1 MAAGPAQARQ
11 RRDQQGAPLFTR
23 GNRGGFGTRGVVPL
37 KGGHTRAYMPTS
49 SCARGG
55 HEVARG
61 VDRAID
67 GNGRARGCIGPDR
80 ERPAC
85 GEGRRRAMPLSS
97 SPYLLELDVVGHCS
111 GQAMGFGGQRRQLV

>member
-1 MAAGPAQARQ
+1 
-11 RRDQQGAPLFTR
+11 
-23 GNRGGFGTRGVVPL
+23 
-37 KGGHTRAYMPTS
+37 
-49 SCARGG
+49 
-55 HEVARG
+55 VARG

-67 GNGRARGCIGPDR
+67 GNGRTGSWLHRSRSRD

-97 SPYLLELDVVGHCS
+97 SPYLMELDVVGHCS